1 MEPWGLNRS
10 LKYIL
15 VTENC
20 PVWLTHITMINGELT
35 IPTPERRKGD
45 KENVEKEWNGKSGRG
60 REGVTRVE
68 GEMAYPYSCY

>member
-1 MEPWGLNRS
+1 
-10 LKYIL
+10 
-15 VTENC
+15 
-20 PVWLTHITMINGELT
+20 MINGELT